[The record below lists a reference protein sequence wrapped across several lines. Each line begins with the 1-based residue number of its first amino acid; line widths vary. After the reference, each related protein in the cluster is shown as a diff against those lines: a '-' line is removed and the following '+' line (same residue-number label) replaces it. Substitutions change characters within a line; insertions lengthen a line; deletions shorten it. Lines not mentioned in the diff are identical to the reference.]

1 MKCWYAR
8 TVNVVIEKS
17 PPVLPTPAAQSATKK
32 CNGQIFVCSCGH
44 KEKLK
49 AFQDRRQK
57 EGAGVTKKDVAKYM
71 NQQKKEAQEPLNN
84 ALAQML
90 SGIKLDDPK
99 A

>member
-1 MKCWYAR
+1 
-8 TVNVVIEKS
+8 
-17 PPVLPTPAAQSATKK
+17 
-32 CNGQIFVCSCGH
+32 
-44 KEKLK
+44 
-49 AFQDRRQK
+49 
-57 EGAGVTKKDVAKYM
+57 M